1 MTTTD
6 PQIARKGLLKY
17 LQKQGGF
24 SPIGDLHTYS
34 TMRYGA
40 GHQAFSQLMEGLVGE
55 ELVSYDGAV
64 FHLTDKGRDVCKT
77 MLM

>member
-6 PQIARKGLLKY
+6 PQVARKGILKY
-17 LQKQGGF
+17 LQKQGGTVH
-24 SPIGDLHTYS
+24 ITDLHTYS

-40 GHQAFSQLMEGLVGE
+40 GHQAFSHLMEGLTGE
-55 ELVSYDGAV
+55 ELVSYDGTQ
-64 FHLTDKGRDVCKT
+64 FHLTDKGRDLCKT